1 MRLGRVIGTVVSATK
16 CESLEGVK
24 LLLLRPVD
32 ENGTDAGNPLVAC
45 DTVQAGIGDLVLWE
59 AGREAA
65 LAMEDWFNP
74 SDATIMGI
82 VDSVDVGRSVDAE
95 AAPAPKTLRPRV
107 ESPRS
112 GARGAGR
119 AGHDP
124 WASGRD
130 GDGHQ

>member
-95 AAPAPKTLRPRV
+95 AGAGAENASAAGGKPAK
-107 ESPRS
+107 
-112 GARGAGR
+112 RGAGR
-119 AGHDP
+119 GE
-124 WASGRD
+124 GRP
-130 GDGHQ
+130 